1 MLPYSIKEGLAGF
14 RRASFSSVAA
24 TSAMTAALVM
34 VGLFA
39 IVTWQARGI
48 SEWLKQRVGEVE
60 LFLEDTSDTVA
71 VSLFE
76 RARSTPGVAQAEFI
90 SKERA
95 QEIFRQEFGEEA
107 DIFFDGTFLPAS
119 IRVRV
124 EPDYINADSLSVL
137 VAEFASWNRVD
148 EVVFNQA
155 LLTKVES
162 NLRLISLIG
171 ISIGALVLLASV
183 FLVANTIRLV
193 IYARRLMIRTMKL
206 VGATDGFIRKP
217 FIVEGVIQGFLSSIL
232 ALFLLWFIQRAAMA
246 YVPQL
251 EPLALPE
258 VLVFS
263 VVLTGSGC
271 ALGWMG
277 SASAVGRFLKHI
289 SLH

>member
-183 FLVANTIRLV
+183 FLVANTIRLA

>member
-124 EPDYINADSLSVL
+124 EPNYINADSLSVL

-183 FLVANTIRLV
+183 FLVANTIRLA

>member
-183 FLVANTIRLV
+183 FLVANTIRLA

-251 EPLALPE
+251 EPMALPE

>member
-137 VAEFASWNRVD
+137 VAEFASWTRVD

-183 FLVANTIRLV
+183 FLVANTIRLA

>member
-124 EPDYINADSLSVL
+124 EPDYINADSLGVL

-183 FLVANTIRLV
+183 FLVANTIRLA

>member
-183 FLVANTIRLV
+183 FLVANTIRLA

-251 EPLALPE
+251 EPLALPG